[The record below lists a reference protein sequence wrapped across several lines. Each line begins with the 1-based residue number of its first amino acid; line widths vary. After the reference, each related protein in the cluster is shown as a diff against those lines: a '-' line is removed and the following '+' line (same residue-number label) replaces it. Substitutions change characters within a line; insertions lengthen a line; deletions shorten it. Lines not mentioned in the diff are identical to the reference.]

1 MTFHARYKRQRVIGS
16 GTYGKVYKVKCLDDG
31 LEYVMKRVTLAQN
44 SEADKK
50 QAMMEV
56 EVLSSLR
63 HPHIVPYKECYWDEE
78 EMDLCM
84 VMDYCEGG
92 DLYHYVQ
99 SRRKQG
105 RKIEEDEAWLFMIQM
120 MFALSYLHA
129 KKILHRD
136 VKSQN
141 IFLSNG
147 KCQLGDFGLAK
158 KLEESFELARTPI
171 GTPFYMAP
179 EIMEGRPYAFKS
191 DVWALGCVMYEVLTG
206 KPAFAAKNFPGVA
219 MKVLRGHYE
228 PISEDY
234 SPELRDVVSKMLCN
248 NVNARPF
255 IFQLIEM
262 PTIMQRAMTYLSH
275 LETEQIQVG
284 LMGTWRG
291 AIPINTKHMT
301 DHLQAIPEGE
311 SEGASSQNSTPA
323 ATATPADSPGA
334 MEAQR
339 STTTQL
345 SPLRAASFP
354 ELGEANAAGD
364 GVAAQSPDAGASR
377 ATTADSSL
385 LAAWRGYAQEI
396 SGIHS
401 QQPSLDHSPG
411 AATHDSAPAAAESPQ
426 GEQPELVKSPDEGP
440 KTLPSATLNVD
451 DLTLSLGT
459 TPKWSPNVSAL
470 ADDSQGS
477 APLPEGSSAGQ
488 FTLPAMDSEEHRL
501 DVDAQQGF
509 EDHLDGAFAPKAA
522 ASDSELTSAQ
532 HALNEEERRT
542 LRNQLEHL
550 VVIAECVRQA
560 GLCENSGDLGDAAAS
575 ASAGLAMWQ
584 AAAGAQEPG
593 MQPSPLSR
601 PSSSVSRTRQGAEA
615 DIAEG
620 DNEESDCYSED
631 FEDEE
636 EVAPYVMRK
645 EWKEQQRRLD
655 VQRQWNI
662 EAAELV
668 ADELS
673 NVAIATPNDS
683 GGETDSSVSDDDR
696 DSVEDETVPAG
707 GPGAPVDGSKPPK
720 PPMALPQSSP
730 ERKIEQRN
738 QAQKRMANREQ
749 KLRQRCVNGLGEAV
763 YARLYNFLKQRAQL
777 YSEDDDVIL
786 RVELSE
792 FLDDSQMAYW
802 PLVDELVFY
811 DQSSAEAAPV

>member
-1 MTFHARYKRQRVIGS
+1 
-16 GTYGKVYKVKCLDDG
+16 
-31 LEYVMKRVTLAQN
+31 
-44 SEADKK
+44 
-50 QAMMEV
+50 
-56 EVLSSLR
+56 
-63 HPHIVPYKECYWDEE
+63 
-78 EMDLCM
+78 
-84 VMDYCEGG
+84 
-92 DLYHYVQ
+92 
-99 SRRKQG
+99 
-105 RKIEEDEAWLFMIQM
+105 
-120 MFALSYLHA
+120 
-129 KKILHRD
+129 
-136 VKSQN
+136 
-141 IFLSNG
+141 
-147 KCQLGDFGLAK
+147 
-158 KLEESFELARTPI
+158 
-171 GTPFYMAP
+171 
-179 EIMEGRPYAFKS
+179 
-191 DVWALGCVMYEVLTG
+191 
-206 KPAFAAKNFPGVA
+206 
-219 MKVLRGHYE
+219 
-228 PISEDY
+228 
-234 SPELRDVVSKMLCN
+234 
-248 NVNARPF
+248 
-255 IFQLIEM
+255 
-262 PTIMQRAMTYLSH
+262 
-275 LETEQIQVG
+275 
-284 LMGTWRG
+284 
-291 AIPINTKHMT
+291 MT

-477 APLPEGSSAGQ
+477 APSPEGSSAGQ

-601 PSSSVSRTRQGAEA
+601 PSSSGKSSNGVWT
-615 DIAEG
+615 
-620 DNEESDCYSED
+620 YS
-631 FEDEE
+631 
-636 EVAPYVMRK
+636 ASGNM
-645 EWKEQQRRLD
+645 
-655 VQRQWNI
+655 

-707 GPGAPVDGSKPPK
+707 EA
-720 PPMALPQSSP
+720 SP
-730 ERKIEQRN
+730 EMR
-738 QAQKRMANREQ
+738 
-749 KLRQRCVNGLGEAV
+749 NGLGEAV

-811 DQSSAEAAPV
+811 DQSSAEAAPALNSLAVTPG